1 MSRSIYQR
9 MARARGSAV
18 LCVAAIG
25 LAAGALIAPHVLW
38 VEPAQAQATPA
49 SPPAPALIPAP
60 RGSAQQDLQQ
70 PDHAF
75 DSATGQNLVWD
86 RDRKS
91 WIDAKS
97 GQALGFQGALAK
109 DGTVIPAPAPS
120 SAKDGTKT
128 QARQDPNDPERAYNP
143 ISGQNLVWDRA
154 RGTWIDS
161 RSQKNVGFQGAY
173 VPTTA
178 AGGPPSGASAPA
190 APGFGLSFGFGF
202 GTGGGQERDKRETG
216 GRQERGKDDRGGAE
230 IPIIPFVPLQPGLAQ
245 SNPPP
250 PVQPSGGHTVE
261 RPPTPPPPT
270 QTAVTPPPQQ
280 PPTAVTPPAAP
291 DQAVC
296 GPVVTAKVFATLA
309 KMTSDFNKAPGQ
321 KVMACHN
328 LYGLTSFESAW
339 DIQGL
344 DPGTSPGASDDPGYR
359 IDPSRARR
367 AGPPQ
372 AQWNPQ
378 AGEWRRTADG
388 GNFTPWLTGY
398 SKACAIPRPD
408 DACAATVQF
417 MGTCQHAQVVNY
429 AMWGRVNK
437 LCGYPLNE
445 ARAAVSARSFF
456 GDDEMKQRQLDMT
469 NIGYAANAAEEV
481 REGFLTTPSQFQKC
495 LLKCPVK
502 LAAQP
507 PWSYIWEGFK

>member
-1 MSRSIYQR
+1 MSMSMCKR

-18 LCVAAIG
+18 LCAAAIG

-38 VEPAQAQATPA
+38 AERAQAQAIAANPTP
-49 SPPAPALIPAP
+49 PALIPAP
-60 RGSAQQDLQQ
+60 PGSAQQDLQQ
-70 PDHAF
+70 SDHAF
-75 DSATGQNLVWD
+75 DAATGRSLVWD
-86 RDRKS
+86 ANRKS
-91 WIDAKS
+91 WIDAKT

-120 SAKDGTKT
+120 IAKSGVKT
-128 QARQDPNDPERAYNP
+128 QARQDPNDPERAYNAVT
-143 ISGQNLVWDRA
+143 GQNLVWDRA
-154 RGTWIDS
+154 QGTWIDT
-161 RSQKNVGFQGAY
+161 RSQKNVGFQGAF
-173 VPTTA
+173 
-178 AGGPPSGASAPA
+178 
-190 APGFGLSFGFGF
+190 APGAYATPGSPASSPGLGLAIGGALSA
-202 GTGGGQERDKRETG
+202 GTGERREGDTK
-216 GRQERGKDDRGGAE
+216 QDSKDDQNRGGV
-230 IPIIPFVPLQPGLAQ
+230 PIVPLIVPLGQATSEPPP

-261 RPPTPPPPT
+261 RPPTPPT
-270 QTAVTPPPQQ
+270 QTAVTPPPPQQ

-321 KVMACHN
+321 KVLACHN

-344 DPGTSPGASDDPGYR
+344 DPGTSPGASDDPGHR
-359 IDPSRARR
+359 GDPDRSRR

-378 AGEWRRTADG
+378 AGEWQRTSDG
-388 GNFTPWLTGY
+388 RKFTPWLTGY
-398 SKACAIPRPD
+398 NKACAIPRPD

-437 LCGYPLNE
+437 LCGYPLSD
-445 ARAAVSARSFF
+445 ARGAVSARSFF

-469 NIGYAANAAEEV
+469 NIGYAANSADEV

-507 PWSYIWEGFK
+507 PWTYIWDGFK